1 MPEDLKQAS
10 DLVLARLSRG
20 GDESAFAEIM
30 RRYGPRVFRVASR
43 FFRQRAQVEEAAQE
57 VFLKAFTQLGSY
69 EARGPLE
76 GWLTRIA
83 TNTCL
88 NLLRGMK
95 RRPEL
100 RASDLSEDEGAWL
113 EAKMAGAAEERHRAA
128 GRSREAADLAERVL
142 DTLSPDDRLV
152 LTLVDGEDTPIKEV
166 AEMTGWTESKVKVQA
181 FRARRRMREAVD
193 KLLAFGGKVAHKISE
208 SGGV

>member
-69 EARGPLE
+69 EGRGPLE

-100 RASDLSEDEGAWL
+100 TASDRVEQIMSDARQQLRAVRKESEP
-113 EAKMAGAAEERHRAA
+113 R
-128 GRSREAADLAERVL
+128 LAEVRRQTDERL
-142 DTLSPDDRLV
+142 RQTLTPEQWQQFQGLKDSMRGKKRGRGRGGEGDPAP
-152 LTLVDGEDTPIKEV
+152 TDG
-166 AEMTGWTESKVKVQA
+166 
-181 FRARRRMREAVD
+181 R
-193 KLLAFGGKVAHKISE
+193 
-208 SGGV
+208 